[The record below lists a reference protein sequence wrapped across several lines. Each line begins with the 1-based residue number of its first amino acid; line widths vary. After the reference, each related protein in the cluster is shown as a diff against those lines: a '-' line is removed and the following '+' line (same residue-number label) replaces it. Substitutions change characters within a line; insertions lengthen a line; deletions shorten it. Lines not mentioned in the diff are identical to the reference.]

1 MAIKPDANM
10 MYFGSRP
17 EESELADKLDEA
29 FDISFAKTHGE
40 LAFWIANP
48 KQRARERFGL
58 QKEVL
63 VIYSPHSTTDA
74 RVLTAIE
81 NIIRSPDFKHRLD
94 KILFIL
100 VHRGDPKATADL
112 VHDDKERIIVPIHA
126 DELLNPQRG
135 AMFLRSRIT
144 AELGAVDLFGMSSPL
159 TSDKYFFGREEI
171 VNLIVKRSTVYRG
184 NSGLFGLRKT
194 GKTSVLF
201 AIQRAIADQ
210 KVLVQYVDCQ
220 NPGIHAARW
229 WDVLENII
237 ERCRE
242 SLKINLKRD
251 AKLIGGYTKTNAGTR
266 FTSDLSSLLGAG
278 GVGQVLL
285 LFDEIE
291 FITPGVA
298 GALGQHWDEDFVP
311 FWQSIRAAH
320 QELQGKIVFVVAGVN
335 PAGVDKPMFGTLP
348 NPIFQLATP
357 VYLEPLSDGAIHGM
371 VRSIGRYS
379 GLAFEENVF
388 RYLAKTYGG
397 HPYLV
402 RIACSEVWRANVPSD
417 PLQPQKI
424 AIGNFPALEN
434 EIRSRLARPIKD
446 ILLSLVW
453 WYPDE
458 YELLQIMASGDHGF
472 VREYLEANPDAHTRF
487 VHYGLI
493 ATGTTDFAIA
503 DVKDF
508 LRNYGEEYKRE
519 LSPFTRSDIPMDILP
534 EIPDLDLLG
543 RLFEK
548 RLLLETLL
556 RKAIILYLGVRC
568 TWDAECMAKA
578 MASGLRSRPDRPDPK
593 SLLVG
598 RTPQAAINEMF
609 LLDLKVIIGENWQI
623 FAPLFDSNKTRFD
636 MNMDTV
642 NVARRV
648 DAHVKPVSEQER
660 SDFENSYA
668 WLLVRLDKLP
678 KL

>member
-1 MAIKPDANM
+1 VTIIPDAHKT
-10 MYFGSRP
+10 YFSSHP
-17 EESELADKLDEA
+17 EESELAEKLDEA

-40 LAFWIANP
+40 LAFWIGNP
-48 KQRARERFGL
+48 KPRTRERFGL
-58 QKEVL
+58 RKEVL
-63 VIYSPHSTTDA
+63 IIYSPHLTTDA

-94 KILFIL
+94 RVLFLL
-100 VHRGDPKATADL
+100 VHKGDPAATADL
-112 VHDDKERIIVPIHA
+112 VHADRERIVIPIHA
-126 DELLNPQRG
+126 NELLNLQRG
-135 AMFLRSRIT
+135 PMFLRSRMT

-171 VNLIVKRSTVYRG
+171 VNLLVKRATVYRG
-184 NSGLFGLRKT
+184 NAGLFGLRKT

-201 AIQRAIADQ
+201 AIQRALSDLKI
-210 KVLVQYVDCQ
+210 LSQYVDCQ

-229 WDVLENII
+229 WNVLENII

-242 SLKINLKRD
+242 TLKTNHKRDLKIT
-251 AKLIGGYTKTNAGTR
+251 GGYTKTNAGTR
-266 FTSDLSSLLGAG
+266 FTSDLSSLLDNG
-278 GVGQVLL
+278 GLEQVLL

-291 FITPGVA
+291 FITPRVA

-335 PAGVDKPMFGTLP
+335 PAGVDKPLFGTLP

-357 VYLEPLSDGAIHGM
+357 IYLEPLSDSAVHSM
-371 VRSIGRYS
+371 VRSIGRYA
-379 GLAFEENVF
+379 GLAFGEDVF
-388 RYLAKTYGG
+388 KYLAGTYGG

-402 RIACSEVWRANVPSD
+402 RIACSEVWRANIPND

-424 AIGNFPALEN
+424 VIDNFRAICD
-434 EIRSRLARPIKD
+434 EIRSRLAGPIKD

-458 YELLQIMASGDHGF
+458 YELLQIMAAGDHEF
-472 VREYLEANPDAHTRF
+472 VRTYLEANPGAYTRF

-493 ATGTTDFAIA
+493 SANTTEFAIA
-503 DVKDF
+503 DVKNF
-508 LRNYGEEYKRE
+508 LKEYGEEYKRE
-519 LSPFTRSDIPMDILP
+519 LSPFTRSDMPMNILP

-543 RLFEK
+543 KLFGK
-548 RLLLETLL
+548 RVQLEILL
-556 RKAIILYLGVRC
+556 RKAIILYLGVKC
-568 TWDAECMAKA
+568 TWNPECMAKA
-578 MASGLRSRPDRPDPK
+578 MASGLRPRPDRPDPK

-598 RTPQAAINEMF
+598 RTPQDAVNELF
-609 LLDLKVIIGENWQI
+609 LLDLKAIITENWQV
-623 FAPLFDSNKTRFD
+623 FSPLFDSNKVRFE

-642 NVARRV
+642 NIARRV
-648 DAHVKPVSEQER
+648 DAHIKTVSEQEK

-668 WLLVRLDKLP
+668 WLLARLDKLP
-678 KL
+678 KI